1 MNTQD
6 FNITAISKSDEP
18 VAAGFINGIL
28 ESEYPDIVH
37 HLAADDLDNLCDAY
51 SGPRDLF
58 LTVKQNDNI
67 IGTIGIKEDS
77 KEVAL
82 LRRFF
87 IAPDYRN
94 QGLGT
99 VLVNKVIDFCVQ
111 NDYEMVSFRG
121 NNQMDTA
128 VKVIEK
134 MGFIRKDIVSFGEF
148 HIYIYVK
155 LL

>member
-1 MNTQD
+1 MKKQD
-6 FNITAISKSDEP
+6 FNIDAIVKTDEP
-18 VAAGFINGIL
+18 AAASFINGIL

-37 HLAADDLDNLCDAY
+37 HLAADDLNNLCDAY
-51 SGPRDLF
+51 SGPRDTF
-58 LTVKQNDNI
+58 FTVKQNNNI

-94 QGLGT
+94 KGLGT
-99 VLVNKVIDFCVQ
+99 ILINKVIDFCIANNYQ
-111 NDYEMVSFRG
+111 MISFRG